1 MYFNRLK
8 YLKMSNINKAI
19 DEVFEVLNNYG
30 YQDNAAFK
38 RNFRRQLE
46 NISVVTKREI
56 EIDIKKVFDNHKM

>member
-1 MYFNRLK
+1 
-8 YLKMSNINKAI
+8 MSNINKAI

-46 NISVVTKREI
+46 NI
-56 EIDIKKVFDNHKM
+56 